1 MAGDRG
7 AEPGSRPPRPAGTEP
22 GDGSAALGD
31 RLRAYRRSAGISQQ
45 ELAERSGLT
54 VRMISN
60 LESGR
65 TRWPFPNSLR
75 RLADALRLSEPAR
88 AQFVSAARRR
98 PVAAPSIPG
107 QTTGQATGRPA
118 GRAADQASGRAAAQ
132 DGAGG
137 PVVPRQLPALS
148 PAFAG
153 RQAQLAALSEVMN
166 EPDGTAAVVTI
177 SGAAGVGKTA
187 LAVYWAHQAAGRFP
201 DGQLFADLCGFGP
214 APGPARP
221 ATIVR
226 VFLNALGI
234 PADQMPV
241 AEEAQFGLYRSL
253 LADRR
258 ILVVLD
264 NAHDATQVRP
274 LLPGWPSCRAIVTS
288 RNQLTGL
295 TAIDAARPLTLD
307 VLTDAEARHL
317 LGHRLGPARV
327 AAEPAA
333 VTHLLRSGACLP
345 LALGIIAARAATR
358 PDLTLAEV
366 AADLDAH
373 PGLDAF
379 ADDSDPAADV
389 RAAFSWSYRQLPDG
403 AARAFRRA
411 ALHPGADVDR
421 YAVAALTGTAPDQA
435 GPLLDTLTRGGML
448 QSAGPDR
455 YRMHDLLR
463 GYGLELTA
471 GPEGQDERRAAL
483 TGLFHYYLHTAVT
496 AVSAAFPADR
506 DRLPAVPS
514 APGPAITS
522 EAAALA
528 WLDAER
534 PSLVAVARHMTGHG
548 WPAQAIQLSAALF
561 RYLETGGHYPEA
573 LVIHGH
579 AGQAARHLGDRAAE
593 ANASNYLGV
602 MDMRQGRWDRAHA
615 HFGRALPPYRAAGDR
630 AGQARV
636 LANLGLVGIV
646 LGRDEA
652 AGQLH
657 RALGLFRELGD
668 RSGEARA
675 LASVGFLHLRQ
686 GRYAD
691 AADDLE
697 RSAALS
703 QGTGDKGG
711 QGRALGNLGEV
722 ELRRGNHPVAERHL
736 RRAIALFRE
745 LGDQISEAD
754 TLASLGLVALGQGR
768 PGPAEAHLR
777 QALELCRETGDLSSE
792 AAVRNGLGEVLLA
805 TGRLTEARA
814 EYAAALDVATTSSER
829 YDQGRAHDGLA
840 RAHQAGDDP
849 ARARRHW
856 QEALACY
863 EALGVI
869 EAGPVRARLD
879 RAATHT
885 GTATEP

>member
-7 AEPGSRPPRPAGTEP
+7 AGPGSRPPRGAETEP
-22 GDGSAALGD
+22 GDDPAALGD
-31 RLRAYRRSAGISQQ
+31 RLRAHRRSAGISQQ

-75 RLADALRLSEPAR
+75 RLADALGLDEATRAEFLGAAQRRLRPAAAPAR
-88 AQFVSAARRR
+88 
-98 PVAAPSIPG
+98 PGPS
-107 QTTGQATGRPA
+107 T
-118 GRAADQASGRAAAQ
+118 GRAAGQSTGPA
-132 DGAGG
+132 GARN
-137 PVVPRQLPALS
+137 PVVPKQLPAPS

-153 RQAQLAALSEVMN
+153 RQAQLTALSQVLH
-166 EPDGTAAVVTI
+166 EPDGAAAVVTI

-187 LAVYWAHQAAGRFP
+187 LAVYWAHQATDQFP
-201 DGQLFADLCGFGP
+201 DGQLFADLRGFGP
-214 APGPARP
+214 AQQPARP

-226 VFLNALGI
+226 VFLDALGI
-234 PADQMPV
+234 PADQVPV

-264 NAHDATQVRP
+264 NAHDAAQVRP
-274 LLPGWPSCRAIVTS
+274 LLPGWPGCRAIVTS
-288 RNQLTGL
+288 RDQLSGL

-307 VLTDAEARHL
+307 VLSDAEARHL

-366 AADLDAH
+366 ATDLDTR

-379 ADDSDPAADV
+379 ADDTDPAADV

-411 ALHPGADVDR
+411 ALHPGADFDR
-421 YAVAALTGTAPDQA
+421 YAVAALTGTTPGPA
-435 GPLLDTLTRGGML
+435 GALLDALARGGML
-448 QSAGPDR
+448 QPAGPGR

-463 GYGLELTA
+463 GYGYELTA
-471 GPEGQDERRAAL
+471 GPGGQDERRAAL
-483 TGLFHYYLHTAVT
+483 TGLFDYYVHTAVV
-496 AVSAAFPADR
+496 AVSTAFPADR
-506 DRLPAVPS
+506 DRMPAAAAV
-514 APGPAITS
+514 PGPAITS

-528 WLDAER
+528 WLSGER
-534 PSLVAVARHMTGHG
+534 PSLVAVAGHAAGHG
-548 WPAQAIQLSAALF
+548 WPGHAIRLSAALF
-561 RYLETGGHYPEA
+561 PYLETGGHYPEA

-579 AGQAARHLGDRAAE
+579 AGQAARQLGDRAAE

-602 MDMRQGRWDRAHA
+602 MDMRQGRWDRASA
-615 HFGRALPPYRAAGDR
+615 HFERALPPYRAARDYVGE
-630 AGQARV
+630 ARV
-636 LANLGLVGIV
+636 LGNLGFVGSV
-646 LGRDEA
+646 LGRDDA
-652 AGQLH
+652 IGQMQ
-657 RALGLFRELGD
+657 RALGLFRDLGD
-668 RSGEARA
+668 RSGEARV

-686 GRYAD
+686 GRYAE
-691 AADDLE
+691 AADHLQ
-697 RSAALS
+697 RSAALC
-703 QGTGDKGG
+703 QDTGDKGG
-711 QGRALGNLGEV
+711 EGRALGNLGEV
-722 ELRRGNHPVAERHL
+722 GLRQGDHPAAERHL

-745 LGDQISEAD
+745 LGDKISEAD
-754 TLASLGLVALGQGR
+754 TLASLGLVALGQNR
-768 PGPAEAHLR
+768 PGQAEAHLR

-792 AAVRNGLGEVLLA
+792 AAVRNGLGEVLLV
-805 TGRLTEARA
+805 TGRLAEART
-814 EYAAALDVATTSSER
+814 EYAAALAVATTSSER

-840 RAHQAGDDP
+840 RAHQAGGDP
-849 ARARRHW
+849 GRARRHW
-856 QEALACY
+856 REALACY

-869 EAGPVRARLD
+869 EAGPIRARLG
-879 RAATHT
+879 RTAAPTV
-885 GTATEP
+885 TATEP

>member
-7 AEPGSRPPRPAGTEP
+7 SLPDSRPPRQAETEP
-22 GDGSAALGD
+22 GDNLSALGD
-31 RLRAYRRSAGISQQ
+31 RLRAHRRSAGISQQ

-75 RLADALRLSEPAR
+75 RLADALGLSGQAR
-88 AQFVSAARRR
+88 AEFIGAPGRR
-98 PVAAPSIPG
+98 PRPIAAPAPG
-107 QTTGQATGRPA
+107 QAAGQVAP
-118 GRAADQASGRAAAQ
+118 QA
-132 DGAGG
+132 GAGSS
-137 PVVPRQLPALS
+137 VVPRQLPASS

-153 RQAQLAALSEVMN
+153 RRAQLAALSQVLH
-166 EPDGTAAVVTI
+166 EPDGAAAVVTI

-187 LAVYWAHQAAGRFP
+187 LAVYWAHQATGQFP

-214 APGPARP
+214 SQEPARP
-221 ATIVR
+221 DTIVR
-226 VFLNALGI
+226 VFLDALGI
-234 PADQMPV
+234 PADQVPV

-253 LADRR
+253 MADRR

-264 NAHDATQVRP
+264 NAHDAAQVRP

-288 RNQLTGL
+288 RNQLNGL

-307 VLTDAEARHL
+307 VLSDAEARQL
-317 LGHRLGPARV
+317 LVHRLGAARV

-333 VTHLLRSGACLP
+333 VTHLIRSGACLP

-366 AADLDAH
+366 AADLDTH

-411 ALHPGADVDR
+411 ALHPGADFDR
-421 YAVAALTGTAPDQA
+421 YAVAALTGAAPGQA
-435 GPLLDTLTRGGML
+435 GPLLDALARGGML
-448 QSAGPDR
+448 QSAGPAR

-463 GYGLELTA
+463 GYGYELTA
-471 GPEGQDERRAAL
+471 GPGGQDERRAAL
-483 TGLFHYYLHTAVT
+483 TGLFDYYLHTAVI

-506 DRLPAVPS
+506 SRMPAV
-514 APGPAITS
+514 APASGPAITS

-528 WLDAER
+528 WLGAER
-534 PSLVAVARHMTGHG
+534 PSLVAVAGHAAGHG
-548 WPAQAIQLSAALF
+548 WPSHAIRLSAALF
-561 RYLETGGHYPEA
+561 PYLETGGHYPEA

-579 AGQAARHLGDRAAE
+579 AGQAARQLGDRAAE
-593 ANASNYLGV
+593 ARASNYLGV
-602 MDMRQGRWDRAHA
+602 MDMRQGRWDRASA
-615 HFGRALPPYRAAGDR
+615 HFERALPPYRAADDH
-630 AGQARV
+630 AGEARV
-636 LANLGLVGIV
+636 LANLGFVGSV

-652 AGQLH
+652 IGQMQ
-657 RALGLFRELGD
+657 RALGLFRDLGD
-668 RSGEARA
+668 RSGEARV

-691 AADDLE
+691 AADHLQQ
-697 RSAALS
+697 SAALC

-711 QGRALGNLGEV
+711 EGRALGNLGEV
-722 ELRRGNHPVAERHL
+722 ELRRGDHPAAERHL
-736 RRAIALFRE
+736 LRAIALFRE
-745 LGDQISEAD
+745 LGDKISEAD
-754 TLASLGLVALGQGR
+754 TLASLGLVALRQDR
-768 PGPAEAHLR
+768 PGQAEVHLR

-792 AAVRNGLGEVLLA
+792 AAVRNGLGEVLLV
-805 TGRLTEARA
+805 TGRLADART

-840 RAHQAGDDP
+840 RAHQASGDP

-869 EAGPVRARLD
+869 EVGPIRARLG
-879 RAATHT
+879 RTAAPTV
-885 GTATEP
+885 TER